1 MYVITSYTKRM
12 AKEIGVEVKPST
24 KKNKKLDVYK
34 DGKLIATVGD
44 TRYTDFATLHNTNPK
59 LAEEKRRL
67 YHLRHTQNT
76 IGERM
81 AKTLLW

>member
-1 MYVITSYTKRM
+1 MYYITPYTKRM
-12 AKEIGVEVKPST
+12 AKQIGVEVKPST
-24 KKNKKLDVYK
+24 RKNKKIDVYK
-34 DGKLIATVGD
+34 DGKLIATIGD
-44 TRYTDFATLHNTNPK
+44 TRYDDYATLHTTNLV
-59 LAEEKRRL
+59 LAEKKRRL